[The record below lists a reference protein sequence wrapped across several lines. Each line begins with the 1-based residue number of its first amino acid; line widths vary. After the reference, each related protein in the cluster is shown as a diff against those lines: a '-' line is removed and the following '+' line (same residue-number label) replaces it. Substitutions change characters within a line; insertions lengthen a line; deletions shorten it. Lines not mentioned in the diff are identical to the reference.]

1 MTTGG
6 LESKCF
12 LVYRDYILTNLLFF
26 PRPSGGVGLG
36 RGNFTVEDRV
46 EGKGADTGSAL
57 GDTK

>member
-26 PRPSGGVGLG
+26 PRTSGGVGLG
-36 RGNFTVEDRV
+36 RGNLTVEGRV
-46 EGKGADTGSAL
+46 EGIGADTGSAL